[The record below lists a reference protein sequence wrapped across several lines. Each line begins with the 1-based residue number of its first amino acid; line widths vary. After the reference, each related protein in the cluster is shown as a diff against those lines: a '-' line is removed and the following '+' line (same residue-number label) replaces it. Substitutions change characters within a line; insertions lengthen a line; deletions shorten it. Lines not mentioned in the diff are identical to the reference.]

1 MKRAAPFIFLLATVF
16 FAQSAAAQLGTRSVN
31 AIVRTSLGA
40 GGLQLL
46 CFTHSCTVLYALD
59 GSTSQLFL
67 VKLNDVLSPQL
78 ALSAFRFLPGVL
90 DAELDQ
96 VLSLPAGGAVAPGP
110 PLSLFQKS
118 PVSYYGSTVWMGYAA
133 QPAANIIHLS
143 QAQSAF
149 ATLGTGIIADI
160 DTGVDP
166 THPALSAVLLPGY
179 DFTRNQSGASE
190 LNDLSGPALPVNQDD
205 AQPAQVNQASIAM
218 VDQHS
223 VAMVDGTAYSAFGHG
238 TEVAGIL
245 HLVAPQARILP
256 LKAFHSDGTG
266 YLSDILRAIY
276 YAAQNNARVV
286 NMSFDLPSYSMELAT
301 AISSAENQGAVF
313 AASSGNNGLE
323 TMVYPAGLTNVM
335 GVAATNDLDQRSS
348 FSNYGDNLV
357 WVAAPG
363 EAIITTYPF
372 STYAAVWG
380 TSFSAPFV
388 SGAADLVLSLSPGA
402 SQNSTA
408 SAVSAAQPLTQ
419 TGMGHGRL
427 DLYQALRSA
436 KGNP

>member
-1 MKRAAPFIFLLATVF
+1 MKRSILFFFLAAAF
-16 FAQSAAAQLGTRSVN
+16 FARPAGAQLGSSSVN
-31 AIVRTSLGA
+31 LIVRTSLGSD
-40 GGLQLL
+40 GLQSL
-46 CFTHSCTVLYALD
+46 CSTRSCTVLYALD
-59 GSTSQLFL
+59 GPTNQLFL
-67 VKLNDVLSPQL
+67 VRLDDILYPRFAL
-78 ALSAFRFLPGVL
+78 AVFRLLPGVL

-96 VLSLPAGGAVAPGP
+96 AVSLSAGGAVASPP
-110 PLSLFQKS
+110 PLSLFQNS
-118 PVSYYGSTVWMGYAA
+118 SVSYYGSTAWMGYAA
-133 QPAANIIHLS
+133 QPATGIIRLS
-143 QAQSAF
+143 EAQSSF
-149 ATLGTGIIADI
+149 AALGTGIIADI

-190 LNDLSGPALPVNQDD
+190 LTDLSGPALPVNQDE
-205 AQPAQVNQASIAM
+205 ARPAQVNQCSIAM

-276 YAAQNNARVV
+276 YAAQNRASVV
-286 NMSFDLPSYSMELAT
+286 NMSFDLASYSQELAT
-301 AISSAENQGAVF
+301 AISSAENQGVIF
-313 AASSGNNGLE
+313 AASAGNSGLE
-323 TMVYPAGLTNVM
+323 TMVYPAGLTSVM
-335 GVAATNDLDQRSS
+335 GVASTNDLDQRSS
-348 FSNYGDNLV
+348 FSNYGNHLV

-388 SGAADLVLSLSPGA
+388 SGGADLVLSLVPGG
-402 SQNSTA
+402 SQNSTS
-408 SAVSAAQPLTQ
+408 SAISAAHPLTQ
-419 TGMGHGRL
+419 AGMGHGRL
-427 DLYQALRSA
+427 DLYQALSSA
-436 KGNP
+436 KSGP